1 MGSCRAEKGYTL
13 IEVLVAMTI
22 LAMAMTVLFRVFS
35 GGLRNVG
42 IAGDYARAV
51 AIAESQLAA
60 ADGTRLAPG
69 VEQGAIADRYEWTR
83 AVRQLEV
90 AGTRTS
96 GVSAYEVNVTV
107 AWEQNGRARQVTLSS
122 VLLESG
128 GPG

>member
-90 AGTRTS
+90 ADTRTS